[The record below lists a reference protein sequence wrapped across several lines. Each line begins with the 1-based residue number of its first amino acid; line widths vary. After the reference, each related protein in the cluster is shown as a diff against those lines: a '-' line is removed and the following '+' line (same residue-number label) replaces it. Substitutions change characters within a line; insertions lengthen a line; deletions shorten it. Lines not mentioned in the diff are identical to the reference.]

1 METTVPISK
10 DVLKIKNEESFIL
23 SMCEKIKT
31 DVHHNLRRRGGV
43 IGISG
48 GIDSSLTLALAVKA
62 LGKDQVLALMLPEK
76 DSSPES
82 LEYGKML
89 AEKFGVAYQV
99 EDITPALEGLGCYR
113 RRDQAVKTVFPEYD
127 PAIHTF
133 KIGLN
138 EASIESSLPPIFY
151 ITLVEEDGHE
161 QRQKLPAPA
170 TMQIIAASNFKQRI
184 RMCMLYYHGEK
195 NHYAVIGTS
204 NKQEIHQGFFVKHG
218 DGGVD
223 LMPIGNLYKTQVY
236 QLARALEIPEE
247 ILQRTPTTDTY
258 SAEQTQE
265 EFFFQLP
272 FREMDLLWYGWEN
285 GYPPEALTPVV
296 SRSSEAI
303 AKIFNSFRRKKQTTE
318 YLRKETCLYN
328 MDE

>member
-1 METTVPISK
+1 
-10 DVLKIKNEESFIL
+10 
-23 SMCEKIKT
+23 MCEKIKT

-170 TMQIIAASNFKQRI
+170 MMQIIASSNFKQRI
-184 RMCMLYYHGEK
+184 LMCMLY
-195 NHYAVIGTS
+195 
-204 NKQEIHQGFFVKHG
+204 
-218 DGGVD
+218 
-223 LMPIGNLYKTQVY
+223 
-236 QLARALEIPEE
+236 
-247 ILQRTPTTDTY
+247 
-258 SAEQTQE
+258 
-265 EFFFQLP
+265 
-272 FREMDLLWYGWEN
+272 
-285 GYPPEALTPVV
+285 
-296 SRSSEAI
+296 
-303 AKIFNSFRRKKQTTE
+303 
-318 YLRKETCLYN
+318 
-328 MDE
+328 

>member
-1 METTVPISK
+1 METAAPLSK
-10 DVLKIKNEESFIL
+10 DVLKIKDEESFIH
-23 SMCEKIKT
+23 SICRKIKT
-31 DVHHNLRRRGGV
+31 DVHHTLRRRGGV

-62 LGKDQVLALMLPEK
+62 LGKDHVLALMLPEK

-89 AEKFGVAYQV
+89 AERFGVAYQV
-99 EDITPALEGLGCYR
+99 EDVTPALEGFGCYR
-113 RRDQAVKTVFPEYD
+113 RRDQAVKSLFPDYD
-127 PAIHTF
+127 PNKHTF

-138 EASIESSLPPIFY
+138 QASIESSLPPIFY
-151 ITLVEEDGHE
+151 ITLVGEDGRE
-161 QRQKLPAPA
+161 QREKLPAPA
-170 TMQIIAASNFKQRI
+170 MMQIIAASNFKQRT
-184 RMCMLYYHGEK
+184 RMCMLYYYGEK
-195 NHYAVIGTS
+195 NHYAVMGTS

-218 DGGVD
+218 DGGAD

-236 QLARALEIPEE
+236 QLARALGIPEE
-247 ILQRTPTTDTY
+247 ILRRTPTTDTY

-272 FREMDLLWYGWEN
+272 FGEMDLLWYGWEN
-285 GYPPEALTPVV
+285 GYPPEALTPAV

-303 AKIFNSFRRKKQTTE
+303 TKIFNSFRRKKQTTE
-318 YLRKETCLYN
+318 YLRSKTYLYN